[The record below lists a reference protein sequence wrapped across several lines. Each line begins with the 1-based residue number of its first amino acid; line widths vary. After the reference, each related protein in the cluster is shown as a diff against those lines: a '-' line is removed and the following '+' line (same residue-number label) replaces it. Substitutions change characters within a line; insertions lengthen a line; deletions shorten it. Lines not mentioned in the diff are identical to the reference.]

1 MKRIFRWLETRL
13 ARSKSP
19 NPSDA
24 PGASESVKPDESD
37 LDQESPKIVAMPDIY
52 GDEHVPTV
60 PNLKILDESSP
71 DTDDSTGFNPYDTAT
86 MHKK

>member
-13 ARSKSP
+13 PRSESP
-19 NPSDA
+19 NPSD
-24 PGASESVKPDESD
+24 PPVASENVKPDESD
-37 LDQESPKIVAMPDIY
+37 LDQGSPTSVEMPDIY
-52 GDEHVPTV
+52 GDEYVATV

-71 DTDDSTGFNPYDTAT
+71 DTDNSTGFNPYDTAT